1 MKILLLSIFTTIT
14 LGNTNYDLV
23 NTVWKFEVSKNCN
36 DTLEFLK
43 NNRVLEYSCEKDYH
57 FTGSYKIN
65 KNILIITEKDNS
77 FDGQKPEFY
86 RLRYLIKN
94 STLTFL
100 SNEVLKNNKWE
111 MVKIH
116 SLPTDKPLVFQKQN
130 S

>member
-65 KNILIITEKDNS
+65 KNISDMLL
-77 FDGQKPEFY
+77 Y
-86 RLRYLIKN
+86 YLILCYRQGFGKGA
-94 STLTFL
+94 
-100 SNEVLKNNKWE
+100 KKYNKFNFRG
-111 MVKIH
+111 I
-116 SLPTDKPLVFQKQN
+116 
-130 S
+130 